1 MTRTNRQSTS
11 SGRTVANRYQREL
24 VLLLALLFS
33 GPLSSAF
40 AAEASSAAT
49 LVTVGDT
56 AAFSDGTYASSAHAI
71 QFDVR
76 GLAALSIDQEFLL
89 QLTSGAVYSMKVNDI
104 GRFLNGEQSLQAR
117 GTNNSLSLLLTYS
130 SETLFGY
137 LDDGSEKRQ
146 IFAREVGDGF
156 AGWLYKPAAMGMVG
170 EFFGND
176 YLIPHRNNHNLVY
189 PENNAKSILPFQTEG
204 QEGVFSSDSA
214 EATTAEIDDSN
225 FQIEQ
230 LIEQDTLVAG
240 KPINATITFT
250 NSSQEQHSKLSV
262 EFYFLLENTSLLSAP
277 ANCSEQLS
285 LSLQAVLYCELG
297 SFAVGESKTLSWSV
311 QTDERSI
318 PNVYSTAIVG
328 GLRDDAIINVVRNV
342 RLDSDND
349 GISDFNEE
357 LLGTDPADASSV
369 DARNTVI
376 DVMALYTGAA
386 DDLYGGGAETR
397 INQLIGVANQVYAD
411 SGVAITLRPVFYD
424 RVSYDASVDMD
435 VALDALIN
443 KSDPAFGDIDRL
455 RQRYGADLVM
465 LFGPLEQSAER
476 CGLAPVGGY
485 KTDGY
490 FDIERE
496 RNYAYSYIAIDC
508 PVDFVIAHELGHNM
522 GLTHSYVEDGRGGT
536 FDFATG
542 HGVYGEFVTVMA
554 YSGAFAT
561 DTRLPLFSSPD
572 LDCLGHA
579 CGIAAGE
586 PGAADAVRALN
597 LVRHQ
602 IASYFEATVPELP
615 TFTVT
620 GTRGGS
626 VDASVAMA
634 VSTDG
639 GLSFS
644 DQASP
649 RQVLDV
655 IADVIVDREH
665 VGQQGSLH
673 VLVGVAGLGYV
684 QMNALGRM
692 VEWDGSVEGLTS
704 ASTIDRLRQQER
716 LTILRDI
723 NLPQSLVGEQ
733 IAIYVGYQLADTHEI
748 VYTQQPLLLNVV
760 AD

>member
-1 MTRTNRQSTS
+1 M
-11 SGRTVANRYQREL
+11 
-24 VLLLALLFS
+24 LALLFC
-33 GPLSSAF
+33 GPLSPAF
-40 AAEASSAAT
+40 AAETPPAAT

-76 GLAALSIDQEFLL
+76 GLAALTVDREFLL
-89 QLTSGAVYSMKVNDI
+89 QLTSGAVYSMKVSDI
-104 GRFLNGEQSLQAR
+104 RQFLNGEQSLQAR

-137 LDDGSEKRQ
+137 LDDGAEKRQ

-156 AGWLYKPAAMGMVG
+156 AGWLYKPAAMGMAG

-176 YLIPHRNNHNLVY
+176 YLIPHRNSHNLVY
-189 PENNAKSILPFQTEG
+189 PENNGQSILPFQTEG

-225 FQIEQ
+225 FKIEQ
-230 LIEQDTLVAG
+230 LIEQDTLVVG
-240 KPINATITFT
+240 KLINAAITFT
-250 NSSQEQHSKLSV
+250 NSSSEVHSNLSV

-297 SFAVGESKTLSWSV
+297 SFAAGESKTLSWSV

-318 PNVYSTAIVG
+318 PTVYSTAIIG

-369 DARNTVI
+369 DSTNTVI

-424 RVSYDASVDMD
+424 RVNYDASVDMD

-443 KSDPAFGDIDRL
+443 KSDAAFSGIDGM

-465 LFGPLEQSAER
+465 LFGPLEPSAER

-490 FDIERE
+490 FDVERE
-496 RNYAYSYIAIDC
+496 RNFAYSYIAINC
-508 PVDFVIAHELGHNM
+508 PVDLVVAHELGHNM
-522 GLTHSYVEDGRGGT
+522 GLTHSYAEDGRGGT

-542 HGVYGEFVTVMA
+542 HGVRGEFVTVMA

-579 CGIAAGE
+579 CGIADGE
-586 PGAADAVRALN
+586 PEAADAVKTLN

-620 GTRGGS
+620 ATKGGS

-649 RQVLDV
+649 RQALDV
-655 IADVIVDREH
+655 IADIIVDREH

-684 QMNALGRM
+684 QMDALGRM
-692 VEWDGSVEGLTS
+692 VEWDGSLAGLTS
-704 ASTIDRLRQQER
+704 ASTVDRLRQQER

-733 IAIYVGYQLADTHEI
+733 IAIYVGYQLTDTHEI